1 MKMNFCG
8 FLNEFCDKNKKEV
21 VIKDSVIAK
30 IADCGDNSVTVDLPK
45 QNFDVESI
53 IGFAT
58 LDYDHKYFWY
68 NDAKVSVGKNTIKFD
83 GFDYFITGKTH
94 VRYKFYAVFEEDGM
108 LYLRRLYSKS
118 VKEKYSETYNRDLL
132 YYDVIFE
139 GEYEDT
145 DCCACV
151 NITRGGYFALL
162 VFNKK
167 DIYNFRFT
175 NTVDDVEVVDGKWTF
190 DVKVNKV
197 KEASEWTLV
206 GVDKSGEEPVYYD
219 LPPQPFDD
227 EGEFF
232 ISHCSLT
239 RDFIKLPKPTTLSL
253 YTKYVVDG
261 KPYYTRVAVS
271 SPKVSKKIRK
281 ISYEEF
287 LQLNDDLK
295 AFTIRSLDNDIQ
307 FVSVAPS
314 TGYEIV
320 NNSVKDTILSEDFN
334 VSRVLFCTQSVSEK
348 GEYKLHLNP
357 DMSEVEEMWAYCYFP
372 KTKEK
377 VIVDVVS
384 WDKNTGDLVINVS
397 KLKKSCE
404 DFTARSYM
412 VCVAFLY
419 EGLLYPAKLKN
430 PAFHGKSTD
439 PEIKKL
445 ENRVFPVLERFDVN
459 GVEVSLAPMYFAS
472 GIMYIRVRETLL
484 SQKDLVS
491 VKYKSLNFHDSIM
504 DVTVKIP
511 KEDNRKY
518 TGFAFT
524 YRYKKSDDRCAY
536 FIEGNITKKLFGT
549 YLSASID
556 MSKLDLKRVIWDLY
570 ATFEEDGRRYG
581 ASISITD
588 KQIEKVLYDKKRVKK
603 QVDCTIK
610 TDEGEDVIFPY
621 HTSINTV
628 AFNMREKSNIDSSEF
643 RAKEFEALKIF
654 KRNKKELLSQNII
667 LIYEKFCA
675 CAQDNGYCFFKHCM
689 EHNVEKILNAKIYYI
704 IDKSV
709 SDYERVKKYDD
720 HVLDFLSIEH
730 MVYLLASKLL
740 VSSDSKPHSY
750 AWRPNN
756 SFVSEM
762 LKQKQIFFLQHGVIA
777 LKRVDGIFGKN
788 GGNPVNKF
796 VVSTPL
802 ERSIIINKFGYK
814 STEVCM
820 TGLARWDELVDKSK
834 DYNEVLIMP
843 TWRNWLDEAENSTFL
858 HSDYYKNYSKLL
870 ESKRLNKLLEDN
882 NLMVNFY
889 IHPKFKDYIGNFD
902 VTSKRMRLIPYGE
915 EPLNELMMRCKLLIT
930 DYSSVCWDVYY
941 MNKPILFYQ
950 FDYDLYNKVHGS
962 YINMEKDLFGYR
974 SLTMDKLLDDFENA
988 IKNNFKQPK
997 EFEEM
1002 RESTFAFTDKN
1013 NSARIVLEIKKMKIF
1028 D

>member
-1 MKMNFCG
+1 MNFCG

-21 VIKDSVIAK
+21 VIKGSVIAK

-175 NTVDDVEVVDGKWTF
+175 NTVDDVEVVDDKWTF

>member
-21 VIKDSVIAK
+21 VIKGSVIAK

>member
-21 VIKDSVIAK
+21 VIKGSVIAK

-491 VKYKSLNFHDSIM
+491 VKYKSLNFHDNFM

-511 KEDNRKY
+511 KEDNHKY

-870 ESKRLNKLLEDN
+870 ESERLNKLLEDN

>member
-21 VIKDSVIAK
+21 VIKGSVIAK

-820 TGLARWDELVDKSK
+820 TGLARWDELVDKSN

>member
-8 FLNEFCDKNKKEV
+8 FLNEFSDKNEKEV
-21 VIKDSVIAK
+21 IIKGTVSAEIISCSSNSITINVPQQDSNL
-30 IADCGDNSVTVDLPK
+30 D
-45 QNFDVESI
+45 SI
-53 IGFAT
+53 IGFAA
-58 LDYDHKYFWY
+58 LDYDNKFLWY
-68 NDAKVSVGKNTIKFD
+68 NEAEVTEGENTVAFD
-83 GFDYFITGKTH
+83 GFDYFVAERAPI
-94 VRYKFYAVFEEDGM
+94 RYKLYAVFEEDGV
-108 LYLRRLYSKS
+108 LHFCRFYSQEI
-118 VKEKYSETYNRDLL
+118 KEKYKATYDRNLL
-132 YYDVIFE
+132 YYDVIAEGRFE
-139 GEYEDT
+139 DEDYCT
-145 DCCACV
+145 CLSV
-151 NITRGGYFALL
+151 TRGGYFALL

-197 KEASEWTLV
+197 NEASEWTLV

-227 EGEFF
+227 EGDCF

-314 TGYEIV
+314 TGYELV

-334 VSRVLFCTQSVSEK
+334 VSRVLFCTQNVSEK

-384 WDKNTGDLVINVS
+384 WDKDTGDLSLNLS
-397 KLKKSCE
+397 NLKKSCK

-412 VCVAFLY
+412 LCIAFLY
-419 EGLLYPAKLKN
+419 EGLVYPTKLKN
-430 PAFHGKSTD
+430 PNYHGKLTA
-439 PEIKKL
+439 PELLPL
-445 ENRVFPVLERFDVN
+445 EKRLFPVVERFDIN
-459 GVEVSLAPMYFAS
+459 GVEVSLAPIYFVS
-472 GIMYIRVRETLL
+472 GNIYIRIRENLL
-484 SQKDLVS
+484 SQKDLVF
-491 VKYKSLNFHDSIM
+491 VDYKNLNFHDNFM

-536 FIEGNITKKLFGT
+536 FIEGKITKKFSGT

-588 KQIEKVLYDKKRVKK
+588 KQIEKVLYDKKRAKK

-654 KRNKKELLSQNII
+654 KRNKKKLLSQNII

-882 NLMVNFY
+882 DLMVNFY
-889 IHPKFKDYIGNFD
+889 IHPKFKDYISNFD

-997 EFEEM
+997 EFDEM

-1013 NSARIVLEIKKMKIF
+1013 NSSRIVLEIKKMKIF

>member
-1 MKMNFCG
+1 MNFCG

-21 VIKDSVIAK
+21 VIKGSVIAK

>member
-1 MKMNFCG
+1 MNFCG

-21 VIKDSVIAK
+21 VIKGSVIAK

-511 KEDNRKY
+511 KEDNHKY

-689 EHNVEKILNAKIYYI
+689 EHNIEKILNAKIYYI

-820 TGLARWDELVDKSK
+820 TGLARWDELVDKSN

-870 ESKRLNKLLEDN
+870 ESERLNKLLEDN

>member
-21 VIKDSVIAK
+21 VIKGSVIAK

-511 KEDNRKY
+511 KEDNHKY

>member
-21 VIKDSVIAK
+21 VIKGSVIAK

-175 NTVDDVEVVDGKWTF
+175 NTVDDVEVVDDKWTF

>member
-21 VIKDSVIAK
+21 VIKGSVIAK

-536 FIEGNITKKLFGT
+536 FIEGNIAKKLFGT

-997 EFEEM
+997 EFDEM

>member
-1 MKMNFCG
+1 MNFCG

-21 VIKDSVIAK
+21 VIKGSVIAK

-870 ESKRLNKLLEDN
+870 ESERLNKLLEDN

>member
-21 VIKDSVIAK
+21 VIKGSVIAK

-870 ESKRLNKLLEDN
+870 ESERLNKLLEDN

>member
-21 VIKDSVIAK
+21 VIKGSVIAK

-511 KEDNRKY
+511 KEDNHKY

-870 ESKRLNKLLEDN
+870 ESERLNKLLEDN

>member
-21 VIKDSVIAK
+21 VIKGSVIAE

-151 NITRGGYFALL
+151 NITRGGYYALF
-162 VFNKK
+162 VFNKEQ
-167 DIYNFRFT
+167 IYNYKFT
-175 NTVDDVEVVDGKWTF
+175 NVVTDLNIVDDKFSF

-197 KEASEWTLV
+197 KDATQWALV
-206 GVDKSGEEPVYYD
+206 GMDKADEEPVYYD
-219 LPPQPFDD
+219 IPEQPFDD
-227 EGEFF
+227 MGDYVVC
-232 ISHCSLT
+232 HCNLS
-239 RDFIKLPKPTTLSL
+239 RDFVKLDKPATLHL
-253 YTKYVVDG
+253 YVRYKVDG
-261 KPYYTRVAVS
+261 KDYYTCVKPVNPAL
-271 SPKVSKKIRK
+271 SKKIRL
-281 ISYEEF
+281 ISYDEF
-287 LQLNDDLK
+287 TRMNDKLK
-295 AFTIRSLDNDIQ
+295 SFTIRALDNGIQ
-307 FVSVAPS
+307 FVTVAP
-314 TGYEIV
+314 TVGYKLV
-320 NNSVKDTILSEDFN
+320 NDSLEETILQDNFTI
-334 VSRVLFCTQSVSEK
+334 SRILYGTHSVSEN
-348 GEYKLHLNP
+348 GEYKVHLNA
-357 DMSEVEEMWAYCYFP
+357 DMSSVDRIQSYCYYP

-397 KLKKSCE
+397 KLEKSCE

-504 DVTVKIP
+504 DVVVKIP
-511 KEDNRKY
+511 RSDQHKF

-524 YRYKKSDDRCAY
+524 YRYKKSEDRLAY
-536 FIEGNITKKLFGT
+536 FVEGTIKKNVLGT

-556 MSKLDLKRVIWDLY
+556 MSKFDLKRVIWDLY
-570 ATFEEDGRRYG
+570 AVFEEDGRRYG
-581 ASISITD
+581 ASITITD
-588 KQIEKVLYDKKRVKK
+588 RQVHKVLYDKNRVEK

-610 TDEGEDVIFPY
+610 TEEGEDIIFPY
-621 HTSINTV
+621 HTSIHTV
-628 AFNMREKSNIDSSEF
+628 AFLMREKTPHDSSEF
-643 RAKEFEALKIF
+643 RAREFEALKIY
-654 KRNKKELLSQNII
+654 KKNKKELASQNII
-667 LIYEKFCA
+667 LIYEKFCT

-689 EHNVEKILNAKIYYI
+689 EHDAEKLLNAKIYYI
-704 IDKSV
+704 IDKNC

-720 HVLDFLSIEH
+720 HVIDFLSLDH
-730 MVYLLASKLL
+730 MVYLLAAKLL

-750 AWRPNN
+750 VWRPNN
-756 SFVSEM
+756 SFIADN
-762 LKQKQIFFLQHGVIA
+762 LKNKELFFLQHGVTA
-777 LKRVDGIFGKN
+777 LKRVDHVFGKKSVS
-788 GGNPVNKF
+788 PVNKF
-796 VVSTPL
+796 VATSSE
-802 ERSIIINKFGYK
+802 ERSIIINNFGYK
-814 STEVCM
+814 SSEVCM
-820 TGLARWDELVDKSK
+820 TGFARWDDLIDKSK
-834 DYNEVLIMP
+834 DYNEILIMP
-843 TWRNWLDEAENSTFL
+843 TWRSWLDEAEDSTFL
-858 HSDYYKNYSKLL
+858 QSDYYKNYSELL
-870 ESKRLNKLLEDN
+870 HSERLNKLLEEYD
-882 NLMVNFY
+882 LVFNFY
-889 IHPKFKDYIGNFD
+889 IHPKFKDYISNFN
-902 VTSKRMRLIPYGE
+902 VTSDRMRLIPYGE

-941 MNKPILFYQ
+941 MNKPVLFYQ
-950 FDYDLYNKVHGS
+950 FDYDLYNTIHGS
-962 YINMEKDLFGYR
+962 YLDMEKDLFGYR
-974 SLTMDKLLDDFENA
+974 SLTLDKLLDDFENA
-988 IKNNFKQPK
+988 CKNNFKQPR
-997 EFEEM
+997 EYEIM
-1002 RESTFAFTDKN
+1002 RDSKFAFTDRN
-1013 NSARIVLEIKKMKIF
+1013 NSARIVREIKKMKIF

>member
-21 VIKDSVIAK
+21 VIKGSVIAK

-511 KEDNRKY
+511 KEDNHKY

-689 EHNVEKILNAKIYYI
+689 EHNIEKILNAKIYYI

-820 TGLARWDELVDKSK
+820 TGLARWDELVDKSN

-870 ESKRLNKLLEDN
+870 ESERLNKLLEDN

>member
-21 VIKDSVIAK
+21 VIKGSVIAK

-750 AWRPNN
+750 AWRPTN